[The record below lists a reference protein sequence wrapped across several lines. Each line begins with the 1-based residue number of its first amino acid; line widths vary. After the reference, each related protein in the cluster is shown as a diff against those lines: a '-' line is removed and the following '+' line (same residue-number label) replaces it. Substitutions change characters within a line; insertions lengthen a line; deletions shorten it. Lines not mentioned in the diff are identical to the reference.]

1 MATTT
6 YVLVTYKDSAGDITQ
21 EKLELAQD
29 IQSIISMQEIQE
41 VTA

>member
-6 YVLVTYKDSAGDITQ
+6 YVLVSYKDSAGDITQ

-29 IQSIISMQEIQE
+29 IQAIVSMQEVSE

>member
-1 MATTT
+1 MAATT

-29 IQSIISMQEIQE
+29 AGAIVSMVE
-41 VTA
+41 VREVVV

>member
-21 EKLELAQD
+21 EKLDLAQD
-29 IQSIISMQEIQE
+29 IQAIVSMQEFSE

>member
-21 EKLELAQD
+21 EKLALAQD
-29 IQSIISMQEIQE
+29 IQAIVSMQEISE

>member
-6 YVLVTYKDSAGDITQ
+6 YVLVSYKDSTGDITQ
-21 EKLELAQD
+21 KKLELAQD
-29 IQSIISMQEIQE
+29 VQTIVSMQEISE